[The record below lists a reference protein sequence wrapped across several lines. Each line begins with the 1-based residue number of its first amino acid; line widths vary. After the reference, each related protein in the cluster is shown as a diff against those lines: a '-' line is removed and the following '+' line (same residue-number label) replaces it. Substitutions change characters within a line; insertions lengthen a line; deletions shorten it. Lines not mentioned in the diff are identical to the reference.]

1 MANVPE
7 DLRYSKDHEWVAFD
21 EQTGVATVG
30 ITDYA
35 QGELGD
41 VVFVELPS
49 EGADVTAHAAC
60 GTIEAVKAVA
70 ELFAPVSGTVAAV
83 NAALEDSPE
92 TVNADPY
99 GAGWMLRIQL
109 ADRPELDDL
118 MDAAG
123 YLEHIG

>member
-21 EQTGVATVG
+21 EETGVATVG

-70 ELFAPVSGTVAAV
+70 ELFAPLSGTVAAV

-109 ADRPELDDL
+109 ADRAELDDL

>member
-49 EGADVTAHAAC
+49 DGADVTAHAAC

-70 ELFAPVSGTVAAV
+70 ELFAPVSGSVAAV

-109 ADRPELDDL
+109 ADRAELDDL

>member
-83 NAALEDSPE
+83 NATLEDSPE

-109 ADRPELDDL
+109 ADRAELDDL

>member
-7 DLRYSKDHEWVAFD
+7 DLRYSKDHEWVALD
-21 EQTGVATVG
+21 EETGVATVG

-49 EGADVTAHAAC
+49 EGADVAAHAAC

-109 ADRPELDDL
+109 ADRAELDDL

-123 YLEHIG
+123 YLQHIG